1 MATNM
6 DSSAVYDRKTF
17 FRILSKQVID
27 ATTYKTKIAL
37 LLVDIDRF
45 YKINQLFGYTAGD
58 EILSKFALLLKNVT
72 RNQDYVARIGDN
84 RFAIILTGIM
94 NTGHAELAA
103 HKIIRLLQIPFT
115 LDDKTITVD
124 CTIAISLCPTHASHD
139 LSLLKECE
147 SVLYN
152 ARQNKMKIGTS
163 SVPDEFAFSEDWD
176 VEMAL
181 DGILEKDQLVVFYQP
196 KIAAVSGQLV
206 GAEALLRWNHPTR
219 GLISPDYF
227 IPIAE
232 RIGQIKP
239 ITNWIFNTAL
249 RHGSIWCAKAGPLS
263 VSVNVP
269 PDLIL
274 SPELTDQVSNAI
286 NLWATHGI
294 KLTIEII
301 ERSLVLEPERSFTI
315 LKNLQNSGIDISIDD
330 FGTGYSSLSYFEK
343 LPVNE
348 LKIDKSFVEKITHSK
363 SSRSIIKLIVE
374 LAHAFD
380 LNVVAEGVTT
390 PDELNYLKSVGCDI
404 IQGYYFAKP
413 MPQEE
418 FLTWINDYSTRLNS
432 QK

>member
-1 MATNM
+1 
-6 DSSAVYDRKTF
+6 
-17 FRILSKQVID
+17 
-27 ATTYKTKIAL
+27 
-37 LLVDIDRF
+37 
-45 YKINQLFGYTAGD
+45 
-58 EILSKFALLLKNVT
+58 
-72 RNQDYVARIGDN
+72 
-84 RFAIILTGIM
+84 
-94 NTGHAELAA
+94 
-103 HKIIRLLQIPFT
+103 
-115 LDDKTITVD
+115 
-124 CTIAISLCPTHASHD
+124 
-139 LSLLKECE
+139 
-147 SVLYN
+147 
-152 ARQNKMKIGTS
+152 
-163 SVPDEFAFSEDWD
+163 
-176 VEMAL
+176 
-181 DGILEKDQLVVFYQP
+181 
-196 KIAAVSGQLV
+196 
-206 GAEALLRWNHPTR
+206 
-219 GLISPDYF
+219 
-227 IPIAE
+227 
-232 RIGQIKP
+232 
-239 ITNWIFNTAL
+239 
-249 RHGSIWCAKAGPLS
+249 
-263 VSVNVP
+263 VP

-286 NLWATHGI
+286 NLWANHGI